1 MLASPGVGPDI
12 TGKSSPEVYSAN
24 ALWRRGSANAL
35 GEERFQ
41 MRYRIAFIVGLAVG
55 YVLGTKAGRERYEQ
69 LQKMAR
75 QVRDNPSVQQAAG
88 AVQAQAAGYA
98 KTARGKLAEGAGAA
112 KAKVGGALHERVP
125 GMRTR
130 DANGHASGSTDN
142 YASVPQ
148 TPGGPPTP

>member
-1 MLASPGVGPDI
+1 
-12 TGKSSPEVYSAN
+12 
-24 ALWRRGSANAL
+24 
-35 GEERFQ
+35 

-98 KTARGKLAEGAGAA
+98 KTVGGKLANGAGAA
-112 KAKVGGALHERVP
+112 RAKVGGAIHERVP
-125 GMRTR
+125 GMKAR
-130 DANGHASGSTDN
+130 DANGQASGSGPDR
-142 YASVPQ
+142 YASVPD
-148 TPGGPPTP
+148 TPGGPPAP